1 MTQLASGE
9 IFLKYVLH
17 HHLGGCESTFIFGG
31 SGSSFFSQSRLYFK
45 TYVKNYRMK
54 GFAVFEE
61 TNKKVENHGAGPN
74 LL

>member
-9 IFLKYVLH
+9 NFLKYVLH

-31 SGSSFFSQSRLYFK
+31 SGSSFFSQSGLNFK
-45 TYVKNYRMK
+45 TYVKNYLIK

-61 TNKKVENHGAGPN
+61 TNKKVTYHGAGPN
-74 LL
+74 VL